1 MLSLFLFFDG
11 VQNLPCVCISQGVLP
26 TYTHHSLIHPSPPSS
41 SSSSCSQS
49 PPFSF
54 THPFLHLLEF
64 WNCFYHGN
72 QTPPEFSTCFLS
84 VFSTSLLSSCISSQT
99 PRSRR
104 STLFS
109 FLPFPTISLCSLFL
123 LKSRLLWSLCLFPN
137 QPLVHLHC
145 CPLLNNLTV
154 TVPWALRLWHLTYSF
169 LLCCELFMIITCA
182 FMWENKS
189 SALNLAIPWPAHF
202 QWPSAFISNSLM
214 NSLPLTSSPLK
225 SWNHLSHS
233 DHNHFIVFLTSW
245 TFLDLWTP
253 TFSASA
259 LFLYHFV

>member
-1 MLSLFLFFDG
+1 MLSLFLYFDG

-26 TYTHHSLIHPSPPSS
+26 TYTHHCLIRPPIIIILIMLSVSSLFIHSPLPT
-41 SSSSCSQS
+41 
-49 PPFSF
+49 FAR
-54 THPFLHLLEF
+54 F

-72 QTPPEFSTCFLS
+72 QTPAEFATCFLS
-84 VFSTSLLSSCISSQT
+84 VFSTSLLSSCIYSQT

-109 FLPFPTISLCSLFL
+109 FLPFPTISLRALSP

-145 CPLLNNLTV
+145 CPPLNNLRV
-154 TVPWALRLWHLTYSF
+154 TVPWALRRWHLTYSF
-169 LLCCELFMIITCA
+169 LLCCELFMIIACA

-214 NSLPLTSSPLK
+214 NSLPSTSSPLK

>member
-1 MLSLFLFFDG
+1 MFY
-11 VQNLPCVCISQGVLP
+11 PP
-26 TYTHHSLIHPSPPSS
+26 THTTPSSTPPSS

-54 THPFLHLLEF
+54 THPFLHLLDFETAF
-64 WNCFYHGN
+64 IMEIKPLQNS
-72 QTPPEFSTCFLS
+72 QPVFL
-84 VFSTSLLSSCISSQT
+84 VFFSTSLLSSCIYSQT

-109 FLPFPTISLCSLFL
+109 FLPFPTISLHALSP

-145 CPLLNNLTV
+145 CPPLNNLRV
-154 TVPWALRLWHLTYSF
+154 TVPWALRCWHLTYSF
-169 LLCCELFMIITCA
+169 LLCCELFMIIACA

-214 NSLPLTSSPLK
+214 NSLPSTSSPLK